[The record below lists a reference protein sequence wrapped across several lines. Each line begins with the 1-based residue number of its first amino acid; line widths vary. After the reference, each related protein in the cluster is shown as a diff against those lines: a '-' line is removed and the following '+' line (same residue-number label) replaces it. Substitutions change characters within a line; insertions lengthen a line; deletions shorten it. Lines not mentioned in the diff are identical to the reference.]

1 LGFLRFDPTP
11 YFEAD
16 DSWTGFVGPIE
27 PLVPIGPAVP
37 VGPVG
42 IPGPATVPPA
52 TLRNEQPIWFTLT
65 VSAAILRWRDLL
77 PAISD
82 AMFANIDFAMRDLPG
97 DVLGRASRRS
107 DGRFSLEID
116 HDATGVGWFVDPTP
130 MDDFEFVPGGSRG
143 MVAMPS
149 TPAAGRVDLLTV
161 LLHELGHVFGLPDL
175 DGAAHPTSLM
185 AETLAIGLRRA
196 PTREDSVWTQAT
208 PSLDGFEIGETF
220 LTHLDAPTFVVNG
233 DFAISD
239 PTSTNYGW
247 KTLGSAVSPAG
258 IGALQEDAFYN
269 SRFTQM
275 IKIPETAT
283 GLRFTVTAEFAN
295 NPGTVGDAFE
305 FAMLDVH
312 TGKPLLGTPAGLSGT
327 DATLS
332 LQSDGSL
339 MAAPAVSAPSG
350 SANGMTLQ
358 SGVATTFTIDLTS
371 VRPGTIAAI
380 YFDLLGFGELGTV
393 IRIDDVGLVEKTL
406 PSLSVSLDPGSDS
419 GVAGDRL
426 TRLATVDLVGATGS
440 GLSVQLD
447 TDGDGFD
454 DGEVISDAAGNYK
467 FTGVPI
473 VEGAN
478 TFRVRA
484 TNPYGTTTEPL
495 VVTRDS
501 SPPQA
506 VVNSPIA
513 NRLTAS
519 DLGYVELAWSDAG
532 AAGLDPNSIGSDDVT
547 VTGVSIDRVE
557 TLASGS
563 IRYWYNDD
571 GNTLPQGAIVITV
584 RSGAAADYA
593 GNVSDPVLVNFSLD
607 SRGPAATLIDPTPAT
622 KLKTDVGYVD
632 IAWADAGE
640 AGFDPASLDKDD
652 VRITGVSI
660 DRFTVLPSGAVRYW
674 YGDDGDKLA
683 KGAITVTAARGA
695 TTDKLGNVSEPL
707 NASFDFEPPQRVP
720 VESTGSFNVNVY
732 GRQQNRLTGVWG
744 FYASLTN
751 KSLSSF
757 DGPIRLLITGLAP
770 TGSTVVN
777 AHGTL
782 TDGTPYFDITNPGR
796 LSKGMTT
803 GAVVI
808 GIRTPSPRVN
818 FNFTPVVM
826 AIPIAAGEGETASQ
840 FGSFR
845 SVAAAFEPVAPQF
858 RNAASPMDV
867 NGDGRVTPL
876 DALRVINHLDRGDDL
891 INQELADLVGMMVS
905 PMVDVDGSD
914 DVTRQDAAAILE
926 HLATLIGRD
935 VASSSD
941 ATASELPVGLTSL
954 NRAAFDSALL
964 GFLDEDDEEDDED
977 REALERADWE
987 DGLFGPSL

>member
-1 LGFLRFDPTP
+1 
-11 YFEAD
+11 
-16 DSWTGFVGPIE
+16 
-27 PLVPIGPAVP
+27 
-37 VGPVG
+37 
-42 IPGPATVPPA
+42 
-52 TLRNEQPIWFTLT
+52 
-65 VSAAILRWRDLL
+65 
-77 PAISD
+77 
-82 AMFANIDFAMRDLPG
+82 
-97 DVLGRASRRS
+97 
-107 DGRFSLEID
+107 
-116 HDATGVGWFVDPTP
+116 
-130 MDDFEFVPGGSRG
+130 
-143 MVAMPS
+143 MVAIPS
-149 TPAAGRVDLLTV
+149 TPAARRVDLLTV

-175 DGAAHPTSLM
+175 DGGTHPTSLM

-208 PSLDGFEIGETF
+208 PSFDGFAIGETF
-220 LTHLDAPTFVVNG
+220 LTHLDAPTYVVNG
-233 DFAISD
+233 DFAIGD
-239 PTSTNYGW
+239 PTSANYGW
-247 KTLGSAVSPAG
+247 KTLGSALSPAG
-258 IGALQEDAFYN
+258 IGALKEDPLYN
-269 SRFTQM
+269 SRFMQM
-275 IKIPETAT
+275 IKVPETAT
-283 GLRFTVTAEFAN
+283 GLRFTLTADFAN

-312 TGKPLLGTPAGLSGT
+312 TGKPLLGTPAGLTGT
-327 DATLS
+327 DAMLS

-358 SGVATTFTIDLTS
+358 SGVATTFTVDLTS

-393 IRIDDVGLVEKTL
+393 IRIDDVGLVDKTL
-406 PSLSVSLDPGSDS
+406 PSLSVSLDPASDS

-426 TRLATVDLVGATGS
+426 TRLPTVDLVGATGS

-447 TDGDGFD
+447 ADGDGFD

-473 VEGAN
+473 VEGTN

-506 VVNSPIA
+506 VVNAPIA

-532 AAGLDPNSIGSDDVT
+532 AAGLDPISIGSDDVT
-547 VTGVSIDRVE
+547 VTGVSIDRIE
-557 TLASGS
+557 QLPSGS
-563 IRYWYNDD
+563 VRYWYNDD

-593 GNVSDPVLVNFSLD
+593 GNVSDPVMVNFSLD
-607 SRGPAATLIDPTPAT
+607 SRGPAATLVDPAPAT

-640 AGFDPASLDKDD
+640 SGFDLASLDKDD

-683 KGAITVTAARGA
+683 KGAITVTAVRGA
-695 TTDKLGNVSEPL
+695 TTDKLGNASEPL
-707 NASFDFEPPQRVP
+707 SAAFDFEPPQKVP

-757 DGPIRLLITGLAP
+757 EGPIRLLITGLAP

-782 TDGTPYFDITNPGR
+782 ADGTPYFDITNAAR

-826 AIPIAAGEGETASQ
+826 AIPIAAGEGEAASQ

-905 PMVDVDGSD
+905 PMVDVDGSN
-914 DVTRQDAAAILE
+914 DVTRQDAAAVLE
-926 HLATLIGRD
+926 YLATLIGRD

-941 ATASELPVGLTSL
+941 ATAPELPVGVTSL

-964 GFLDEDDEEDDED
+964 GFLDEDEEEDDED